1 MSNEIFLTFSLIIIS
16 LLLIIIFVGY
26 KYIIKQKSKDSLED
40 LSQKNSDEK
49 FEDLKK
55 TVTEK
60 LENVSN
66 SYNTFSNKITKDLTE
81 SITKYEKDVKSFNEK
96 VQNMSEVQ
104 SNLTKI
110 FSNVKKFGTAAEFT
124 LASLLKD
131 LLAPS
136 QYIPNAKI
144 KSQSQGTV
152 EFAIKLPK
160 NVLVA
165 VDSFFPAAILE
176 RIKDAEETE
185 DKKLIIDAK
194 QDLADAV
201 EEKAE
206 KISEKYIEPPKT
218 TSFGVLY
225 LPTES
230 LFYEVC
236 NHRDKKTKEPLLQT
250 LQREYNIMVLG
261 PTTLSVFLQS
271 LHMGFDTLQVQ
282 VRSKK
287 IYEDLQKLRFSF
299 SNHMK
304 VIEEIY
310 KYTNLSLKK
319 IEEAGKSGRTITNV
333 LENVQEPEALDVTPD
348 KNPNNLKVLK

>member
-1 MSNEIFLTFSLIIIS
+1 MEKYSLILNIFVLFALIGVVFLTLRNNLEKKEREIIENEN
-16 LLLIIIFVGY
+16 
-26 KYIIKQKSKDSLED
+26 K
-40 LSQKNSDEK
+40 KNESEK
-49 FEDLKK
+49 FEELKR
-55 TVTEK
+55 TVSER

-66 SYNTFSNKITKDLTE
+66 SYNTFSNKITKD
-81 SITKYEKDVKSFNEK
+81 ITDSFTRYEKDVKNFNEK
-96 VQNMSEVQ
+96 VQNMNEVQ

-185 DKKLIIDAK
+185 DKKLIVDDRK
-194 QDLADAV
+194 ELADAV
-201 EEKAE
+201 EDKAE

-282 VRSKK
+282 ARSKK

-333 LENVQEPEALDVTPD
+333 LENVQEPEAVDVTPD

>member
-1 MSNEIFLTFSLIIIS
+1 MTNEIFIIFSTIIIV
-16 LLLIIIFVGY
+16 LLSIILFFGLR
-26 KYIIKQKSKDSLED
+26 YINKQKSKED
-40 LSQKNSDEK
+40 LENLAQKNSDEK
-49 FEDLKK
+49 FDDLKK
-55 TVTEK
+55 TFSEK

-160 NVLVA
+160 DVLVA

-176 RIKDAEETE
+176 RIKDADETE
-185 DKKLIIDAK
+185 DKKIMVDTR
-194 QDLADAV
+194 QELADAV

-218 TSFGVLY
+218 CPFGVLY

-299 SNHMK
+299 TNHMK

-319 IEEAGKSGRTITNV
+319 IEEAGKSGRSITNV
-333 LENVQEPEALDVTPD
+333 LENVQEPEAIDVTPD

>member
-1 MSNEIFLTFSLIIIS
+1 MNNFLIISNI
-16 LLLIIIFVGY
+16 LLILGLCGVIFMSF
-26 KYIIKQKSKDSLED
+26 KIFQDKRDKKIL
-40 LSQKNSDEK
+40 DEEGK
-49 FEDLKK
+49 KKENEQFEELKR
-55 TVTEK
+55 TVTER

-66 SYNTFSNKITKDLTE
+66 SYNTFSNKITKD
-81 SITKYEKDVKSFNEK
+81 ITDSFTRYEKDVKNFNEK
-96 VQNMSEVQ
+96 VQNMNEVQ

-131 LLAPS
+131 LLAPN

-185 DKKLIIDAK
+185 DKKLIVDVR
-194 QDLADAV
+194 QELADAV
-201 EEKAE
+201 EDKAE

-333 LENVQEPEALDVTPD
+333 LENVQEPEAVDVTPD

>member
-1 MSNEIFLTFSLIIIS
+1 MNNFIIIS
-16 LLLIIIFVGY
+16 NILVILGLCGVIFMSF
-26 KYIIKQKSKDSLED
+26 KIFQDKRDKKIL
-40 LSQKNSDEK
+40 DEEGK
-49 FEDLKK
+49 KRENEQFEELKR
-55 TVTEK
+55 TVTER

-66 SYNTFSNKITKDLTE
+66 SYNTFSNKITKD
-81 SITKYEKDVKSFNEK
+81 ITDSFTRYEKDVKTFNEK
-96 VQNMSEVQ
+96 VQNMNEVQ

-160 NVLVA
+160 DVLVA

-176 RIKDAEETE
+176 RIKDADETE
-185 DKKLIIDAK
+185 DKKIIVDTR
-194 QDLADAV
+194 QELADAV

-218 TSFGVLY
+218 TPFGVLY

-299 SNHMK
+299 TNHMK

-319 IEEAGKSGRTITNV
+319 IEEAGKSGRSITNV
-333 LENVQEPEALDVTPD
+333 LENVQEPEAIDVTPD

>member
-1 MSNEIFLTFSLIIIS
+1 MNNFLIFSNVLVILGLCAVIFIS
-16 LLLIIIFVGY
+16 FKSYREKRDKELLDKEG
-26 KYIIKQKSKDSLED
+26 KRQES
-40 LSQKNSDEK
+40 EK
-49 FEDLKK
+49 FEELKR
-55 TVTEK
+55 TVSER

-66 SYNTFSNKITKDLTE
+66 SYNTFSNKITKD
-81 SITKYEKDVKSFNEK
+81 ITDSFTRYEKDVKNFNEK
-96 VQNMSEVQ
+96 VQNMNEVQ

-110 FSNVKKFGTAAEFT
+110 FSNVKKFGTAAEFS

-136 QYIPNAKI
+136 QYLQNAKI
-144 KSQSQGTV
+144 KSESQGTV

-176 RIKDAEETE
+176 RIKDADETD
-185 DKKLIIDAK
+185 DKKLTAK
-194 QDLADAV
+194 TRQDLADAIDD
-201 EEKAE
+201 KAAL
-206 KISEKYIEPPKT
+206 ISEKYIEPPKT
-218 TSFGVLY
+218 TPFGVLY

-230 LFYEVC
+230 LFFEVC
-236 NHRDKKTKEPLLQT
+236 NYRHPKTKEPLLQT
-250 LQREYNIMVLG
+250 LQREYSILVLG

-299 SNHMK
+299 TNHMK

-319 IEEAGKSGRTITNV
+319 IEEAGKSGRSITNV
-333 LENVQEPEALDVTPD
+333 LENVQEPEAIDITPD
-348 KNPNNLKVLK
+348 KSSNNLKVLK

>member
-1 MSNEIFLTFSLIIIS
+1 MNNFLIFSNVLVILGLCAVIFMSLKSYREKRDKE
-16 LLLIIIFVGY
+16 LLDKEG
-26 KYIIKQKSKDSLED
+26 KRQES
-40 LSQKNSDEK
+40 EK
-49 FEDLKK
+49 FEELKR
-55 TVTEK
+55 TVSER

-66 SYNTFSNKITKDLTE
+66 SYNTFSNKITKDMTD
-81 SITKYEKDVKSFNEK
+81 SFTRYEKDVKNFNEK
-96 VQNMSEVQ
+96 VQNMNEVQ
-104 SNLTKI
+104 ANLTKI
-110 FSNVKKFGTAAEFT
+110 FSNVKKFGTAAEFS

-131 LLAPS
+131 LLSPS
-136 QYIPNAKI
+136 QYMPNAKI
-144 KSQSQGTV
+144 KSESQGTV

-176 RIKDAEETE
+176 RIKDADETD
-185 DKKLIIDAK
+185 DKKLIAK
-194 QDLADAV
+194 TRQDLADAV
-201 EEKAE
+201 DDKAAS
-206 KISEKYIEPPKT
+206 ISEKYIEPPKT
-218 TSFGVLY
+218 TPFGVLY

-230 LFYEVC
+230 LFFEVC
-236 NHRDKKTKEPLLQT
+236 NYRHPKTKEPLLQT

-299 SNHMK
+299 TNHMK

-319 IEEAGKSGRTITNV
+319 IEEAGKSGRSITNV
-333 LENVQEPEALDVTPD
+333 LENVQEPEAIDVTPD

>member
-1 MSNEIFLTFSLIIIS
+1 MNNFMLIFNILILIS
-16 LLLIIIFVGY
+16 LLIILIV
-26 KYIIKQKSKDSLED
+26 SL
-40 LSQKNSDEK
+40 KNYSLRKKNDILLDQTKKREDEK
-49 FEDLKK
+49 FEELKR

-66 SYNTFSNKITKDLTE
+66 SYNTFSNKITKDITATM
-81 SITKYEKDVKSFNEK
+81 TKYEKDVKSFNEK
-96 VQNMSEVQ
+96 VQNMNQVQ
-104 SNLTKI
+104 ANLTKI

-176 RIKDAEETE
+176 RIKDADETE
-185 DKKLIIDAK
+185 DKKIIVDTR
-194 QDLADAV
+194 QELADAV

-218 TSFGVLY
+218 TPFGVLY

-299 SNHMK
+299 TNHMK

-319 IEEAGKSGRTITNV
+319 IEEAGKSGRSITNV
-333 LENVQEPEALDVTPD
+333 LENVQEPEAIDVTPD
-348 KNPNNLKVLK
+348 KNPSNLKVLK

>member
-1 MSNEIFLTFSLIIIS
+1 MTNSIFIVLNIITIILLSILIVLGLRYLS
-16 LLLIIIFVGY
+16 
-26 KYIIKQKSKDSLED
+26 KQKSKDDLNN

-49 FEDLKK
+49 FDDLKK
-55 TVTEK
+55 AVTEK

-66 SYNTFSNKITKDLTE
+66 SYNTFSNKITKD
-81 SITKYEKDVKSFNEK
+81 ITDTMTRYEKDVKSFNEK
-96 VQNMSEVQ
+96 VQNMNQVQ
-104 SNLTKI
+104 ANLTKL

-160 NVLVA
+160 DVLVA

-176 RIKDAEETE
+176 RIKDADETE
-185 DKKLIIDAK
+185 DKKIIVDTR
-194 QDLADAV
+194 QELADAV

-218 TSFGVLY
+218 TPFGVLY

-299 SNHMK
+299 TNHMK

-319 IEEAGKSGRTITNV
+319 IEEAGKSGRSITNV
-333 LENVQEPEALDVTPD
+333 LENVQEPEAIDVTPE
-348 KNPNNLKVLK
+348 KNTNNLKVLK

>member
-1 MSNEIFLTFSLIIIS
+1 MNNFIIILNIIILFSLICVLFINFKNYRQNRDKE
-16 LLLIIIFVGY
+16 LLE
-26 KYIIKQKSKDSLED
+26 KESKRLE
-40 LSQKNSDEK
+40 NEK
-49 FEDLKK
+49 FEELKR
-55 TVTEK
+55 TVSER

-66 SYNTFSNKITKDLTE
+66 SYNTFSNKITKD
-81 SITKYEKDVKSFNEK
+81 ITDSFTRYEKDVKNFNEK
-96 VQNMSEVQ
+96 VQNMNEVQ

-110 FSNVKKFGTAAEFT
+110 FSNVKKFGTAAEFS

-136 QYIPNAKI
+136 QYVPNAKI
-144 KSQSQGTV
+144 KSDGQGTV

-160 NVLVA
+160 NILVA

-176 RIKDAEETE
+176 RIKDADETE
-185 DKKLIIDAK
+185 DKKLSADARE
-194 QDLADAV
+194 DLADAID
-201 EEKAE
+201 EKAE
-206 KISEKYIEPPKT
+206 KISKKYIEPPKT
-218 TSFGVLY
+218 TPFGVLY

-236 NHRDKKTKEPLLQT
+236 NHRHKKTKEPLLQT

-282 VRSKK
+282 VKSKK
-287 IYEDLQKLRFSF
+287 IYEDLQKLRYNFN
-299 SNHMK
+299 NHMK

-319 IEEAGKSGRTITNV
+319 IEEAGKSGRSITNV
-333 LENVQEPEALDVTPD
+333 LENVQEPEAIDVSPE
-348 KNPNNLKVLK
+348 KNPNNLKGLK

>member
-1 MSNEIFLTFSLIIIS
+1 MNNFLVFSNVLVILGLCAVILIS
-16 LLLIIIFVGY
+16 FKSYREKRDKELLDKEG
-26 KYIIKQKSKDSLED
+26 KRQES
-40 LSQKNSDEK
+40 EK
-49 FEDLKK
+49 FEELKR
-55 TVTEK
+55 TVSER

-66 SYNTFSNKITKDLTE
+66 SYNTFSNKITKD
-81 SITKYEKDVKSFNEK
+81 ITDSFTRYEKDVKNFNEK
-96 VQNMSEVQ
+96 VQNMNEVQ

-110 FSNVKKFGTAAEFT
+110 FSNVKKFGTAAEFS

-136 QYIPNAKI
+136 QYVPNAKI
-144 KSQSQGTV
+144 KSDGQGTV

-160 NVLVA
+160 DILVA

-176 RIKDAEETE
+176 RIKDADETD
-185 DKKLIIDAK
+185 DKELSVDARH
-194 QDLADAV
+194 DLALAID
-201 EEKAE
+201 EKAE
-206 KISEKYIEPPKT
+206 KISKKYIEPPKT
-218 TSFGVLY
+218 TPFGVLY

-236 NHRDKKTKEPLLQT
+236 NHRHKKTKEPLLQT
-250 LQREYNIMVLG
+250 LQRKYNIIVLG

-299 SNHMK
+299 TNHMK

-319 IEEAGKSGRTITNV
+319 IEEAGKSGRSITNV
-333 LENVQEPEALDVTPD
+333 LENVQEPEAIDVTPE

>member
-1 MSNEIFLTFSLIIIS
+1 MTNEIFIIFSTIIIV
-16 LLLIIIFVGY
+16 LLSIILFFGLR
-26 KYIIKQKSKDSLED
+26 YINKQKSKED
-40 LSQKNSDEK
+40 LENLAQKNSDEK
-49 FEDLKK
+49 FDDLKK
-55 TVTEK
+55 TFSEK

-160 NVLVA
+160 DVLVA

-176 RIKDAEETE
+176 RIKDADETE
-185 DKKLIIDAK
+185 DKKIIVDTR
-194 QDLADAV
+194 QELADAV

-218 TSFGVLY
+218 TPFGVLY

-299 SNHMK
+299 TNHMK

-319 IEEAGKSGRTITNV
+319 IEEAGKSGRSITNV
-333 LENVQEPEALDVTPD
+333 LENVQEPEAVDVTPD

>member
-1 MSNEIFLTFSLIIIS
+1 MEQYLIILNFLVLFALIVIVF
-16 LLLIIIFVGY
+16 LLLKNNKEKREREIIENE
-26 KYIIKQKSKDSLED
+26 SKKNDIDKLE
-40 LSQKNSDEK
+40 E
-49 FEDLKK
+49 LKK
-55 TVTEK
+55 TVSER

-66 SYNTFSNKITKDLTE
+66 SYNTFSNKITKD
-81 SITKYEKDVKSFNEK
+81 ITDSFTRYEKDVKTFNEK
-96 VQNMSEVQ
+96 VQNMNEVQ

-160 NVLVA
+160 DVLVA

-176 RIKDAEETE
+176 RIKDADETE
-185 DKKLIIDAK
+185 DKKIIVETR
-194 QDLADAV
+194 QELADAV

-218 TSFGVLY
+218 TPFGVLY

-299 SNHMK
+299 TNHMK

-319 IEEAGKSGRTITNV
+319 IEEAGKSGRSITNV
-333 LENVQEPEALDVTPD
+333 LENVQEPEAIDVTPD

>member
-1 MSNEIFLTFSLIIIS
+1 MN
-16 LLLIIIFVGY
+16 
-26 KYIIKQKSKDSLED
+26 
-40 LSQKNSDEK
+40 
-49 FEDLKK
+49 
-55 TVTEK
+55 
-60 LENVSN
+60 
-66 SYNTFSNKITKDLTE
+66 
-81 SITKYEKDVKSFNEK
+81 
-96 VQNMSEVQ
+96 EVQ

-110 FSNVKKFGTAAEFT
+110 FSNVKKFGTAAEFS

-136 QYIPNAKI
+136 QYVPNAKI
-144 KSQSQGTV
+144 KSDGQGTV

-160 NVLVA
+160 NILVA

-176 RIKDAEETE
+176 RIKDADETE
-185 DKKLIIDAK
+185 DKKLSADAR
-194 QDLADAV
+194 QELADAID
-201 EEKAE
+201 EKAE
-206 KISEKYIEPPKT
+206 KISKKYIEPPKT
-218 TSFGVLY
+218 TPFGVLY

-236 NHRDKKTKEPLLQT
+236 NHRHKKTKEPLLQT

-282 VRSKK
+282 VKSKK
-287 IYEDLQKLRFSF
+287 IYEDLQKLRYNFN
-299 SNHMK
+299 NHMK

-319 IEEAGKSGRTITNV
+319 IEEAGKSGRSITNV
-333 LENVQEPEALDVTPD
+333 LENVQEPEAIDVSPE
-348 KNPNNLKVLK
+348 KNPSNLKVLK